1 MLQQIDTAIGFAV
14 VMLILSLIV
23 TAIVQMISA
32 LTDLR
37 GRNLASGLAN
47 LLHQIEPSLRDKF
60 RANSTVAE
68 YIANVVVKHPAIAH
82 AGTRAKAIGESELVS
97 VLKDLCS
104 DQPAADIEKEAQE
117 KLSSPWRNSV
127 FLIGGAYI

>member
-82 AGTRAKAIGESELVS
+82 AGTPFGQNTHPCIH
-97 VLKDLCS
+97 
-104 DQPAADIEKEAQE
+104 AA
-117 KLSSPWRNSV
+117 SRS
-127 FLIGGAYI
+127 